1 MKNMNGKHG
10 GHGKMA
16 MQGGQHQTNPISGPA
31 LLDNV
36 VLTDEA
42 AASLRYMIQ
51 EEKMAGDLYETFAD
65 QTGLRV
71 FDRIA
76 ASEDRHMNALINL
89 AEKAGINVDDL
100 VALPAG
106 EFVDAE
112 LQMMYDS
119 LLATGSAST
128 NAALTV
134 GRAVELADIA
144 ELAAAMESYTEPAL
158 VGVYGNLLAGSEHH
172 LAAFDGWLLA

>member
-1 MKNMNGKHG
+1 MKNMNGKQG
-10 GHGKMA
+10 GQGKMA
-16 MQGGQHQTNPISGPA
+16 VHGGQYQTNPMGGLT

-36 VLTDEA
+36 VLTDDA
-42 AASLRYMIQ
+42 TASLRYMIQ
-51 EEKMAGDLYETFAD
+51 EEKLAGDLYETFAD

-76 ASEDRHMNALINL
+76 AAEDKHMNALINL
-89 AEKAGINVDDL
+89 AEKAGINVTDL
-100 VALPAG
+100 IALPAG
-106 EFVDAE
+106 KFADAA
-112 LQMMYDS
+112 LQTMYDN

-128 NAALTV
+128 DAALAV

-144 ELAAAMESYTEPAL
+144 DLAAAMDSYAEPAL

-172 LAAFDGWLLA
+172 LAAFDSWLLV